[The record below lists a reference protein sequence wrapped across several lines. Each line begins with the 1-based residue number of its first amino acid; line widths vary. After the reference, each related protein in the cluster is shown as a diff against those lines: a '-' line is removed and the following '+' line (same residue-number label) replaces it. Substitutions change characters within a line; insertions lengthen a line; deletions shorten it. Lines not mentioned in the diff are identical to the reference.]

1 MSNTVKIT
9 LNQECWKFLYTILSH
24 VFCTNYDQTKAVHEL
39 FDKFEHLP
47 IDYDLKF
54 ANLKQ
59 RGDILERTYKTQME
73 KWANEIQLKTI
84 TDEYEAVEKEKEELA
99 SILESVEFDKNQVV
113 ELHSNVLHV
122 ISQNLLDKNKRGN
135 GVAGRHPVRMV
146 YLILQELQN
155 NI

>member
-24 VFCTNYDQTKAVHEL
+24 VFCTNYDQLTTVNEL
-39 FDKFEHLP
+39 FAKFEHLP

-54 ANLKQ
+54 AQLKQ
-59 RGDILERTYKTQME
+59 RTDVLEVTYQNQLK

-84 TDEYEAVEKEKEELA
+84 TDEYEAVEKEKEHLA
-99 SILESVEFDKNQVV
+99 SILEFVEFDKNQVV
-113 ELHSNVLHV
+113 ALHSYVTHVLS
-122 ISQNLLDKNKRGN
+122 INMLDKDKRAV
-135 GVAGRHPVRMV
+135 GVAGRHPVRMTQN
-146 YLILQELQN
+146 ILQELQN